1 MSRIESPDMQLIELL
16 RRSDAPSEEDRR
28 RVRNAIGIRLAVGV
42 GASAALLTATHV
54 SWAARLGTLATWGKS
69 LVLVSSLVGVGIGVT
84 WYAKPQALL
93 LAAPEV
99 REHQAQEHQ
108 TQPSGATMA
117 PAAASVVREPESTR
131 ADSQFEEL
139 LPASSDQKQ
148 RAGSAKTAS
157 HPTSSTLEAEMQL
170 VTRAQKALKSGQPGE
185 ALRALDEHAR
195 RFPSGVLALERSG
208 VRTVALCQAG
218 RVDEGRTA
226 ARSYLRLVPNSMMSK
241 RIRIACRLSDE

>member
-16 RRSDAPSEEDRR
+16 RRSDAPSEEDRQ

-42 GASAALLTATHV
+42 GASAALLTSTHA

-69 LVLVSSLVGVGIGVT
+69 LVVVSSLVGAGIGVT
-84 WYAKPQALL
+84 WYAKPEALL
-93 LAAPEV
+93 LTAPEV
-99 REHQAQEHQ
+99 SEHLAKDQQ
-108 TQPSGATMA
+108 TEPLGAST
-117 PAAASVVREPESTR
+117 PLSAASVVRDQASTK
-131 ADSQFEEL
+131 ADSQ
-139 LPASSDQKQ
+139 PAGSEQKQ
-148 RAGSAKTAS
+148 RAGSAKSTN
-157 HPTSSTLEAEMQL
+157 HPASSTLEAEMQL

-218 RVDEGRTA
+218 RVDEGRSA
-226 ARSYLRLVPNSMMSK
+226 ARSYLRLVPNSVMSK
-241 RIRIACRLSDE
+241 RIRIACQLSDE